1 MIVLL
6 ALLNDLPI
14 MMIAYDNAPVAPNP
28 VRWAMGRVLAM
39 ASVLGAVGVIASF
52 GMFWIARDYL
62 ALPPPLVQSMVF
74 LKLLVA
80 GHMTIYITRHR
91 GAIWARPWP
100 SWKLVVPAELTQIV
114 GTLAAVYGWFMAPM
128 GWRLALLVWG
138 YALVF
143 FVLTSGVK
151 IALNR
156 ALDHSWGRQA
166 RHLEWVESRINR
178 S

>member
-1 MIVLL
+1 M
-6 ALLNDLPI
+6 P
-14 MMIAYDNAPVAPNP
+14 
-28 VRWAMGRVLAM
+28 
-39 ASVLGAVGVIASF
+39 
-52 GMFWIARDYL
+52 
-62 ALPPPLVQSMVF
+62 
-74 LKLLVA
+74 
-80 GHMTIYITRHR
+80 
-91 GAIWARPWP
+91 IWARPWP
-100 SWKLVVPAELTQIV
+100 SWKLVVPAELTQIA
-114 GTLAAVYGWFMAPM
+114 GTFAAVYGWFMAPM

-166 RHLEWVESRINR
+166 RHLERVESRINR